1 MEDTLETCPTCA
13 AMTSFTSMTSQW
25 SSRGW
30 SAIKLTSPG
39 GKALAWVSIELLTVT
54 IISLQSAG
62 SFPGRQTNS
71 QNVKCQHVHRR
82 DRRHCQWYTKS
93 LLNFW
98 NDYLILFAA
107 NTKHTALL
115 ISSSCLP
122 CWHECSVLTD
132 CTVLGDV
139 LCRRNALQYL
149 KKQAVHCVSM
159 QNRLGCSQIQQEY
172 EPQGNVYDTVKS
184 VKYTRQQWFML

>member
-1 MEDTLETCPTCA
+1 MEDTWETFPTCA
-13 AMTSFTSMTSQW
+13 TMTSFTSMTSQW
-25 SSRGW
+25 NNRGW

-62 SFPGRQTNS
+62 SLPSRQTNS
-71 QNVKCQHVHRR
+71 QKVKCQHVRRR

-107 NTKHTALL
+107 NTKRTALL

-122 CWHECSVLTD
+122 CWHECNVLTD

-139 LCRRNALQYL
+139 SCRRNALQYL

-159 QNRLGCSQIQQEY
+159 QSFRMQSNLARIWTAG
-172 EPQGNVYDTVKS
+172 
-184 VKYTRQQWFML
+184 